1 MAMLSSTSSSS
12 LIADK
17 HPGLVQPVP
26 ERVIPAQPWRAIS
39 FAAFALL
46 LVLLTAW
53 EWRMRALQLTP
64 GDLADSASAW
74 AEQRRRVTDDPA
86 QIVIVGDSRILFG
99 SSLDRFAELTGTRPI
114 QLALTGA
121 HSFPLLQ
128 DLADNSG
135 FRGLAIVGI
144 SELKYFG
151 SGDAVTRAALERFR
165 SESPSQRS
173 GYLLQRELERWFA
186 FLDDA
191 YRLSHLLLRL
201 DRGWR
206 AQARGPY
213 QDVWKIG
220 VGGDDRQ
227 TSLWERIETDSD
239 LRKHAIAAWIYDP
252 VPPFTD
258 EAIQLTLDATR
269 SAVQIIRA
277 RGGEVVF
284 LRPPSARQFRFGEE
298 MHLPRERGWDAL
310 LKAAGVAGVHFED
323 HASMQGLKTPEYS
336 HLSRT
341 CARVYT
347 DAYVRALAALT
358 PRLMLRP
365 DAPAVLAPDDC

>member
-1 MAMLSSTSSSS
+1 MSGIKTPRS
-12 LIADK
+12 DQRV
-17 HPGLVQPVP
+17 PGSGVTQPVP
-26 ERVIPAQPWRAIS
+26 ERVIPAQPWRPIFVA
-39 FAAFALL
+39 ALL
-46 LVLLTAW
+46 LLLALLVAW
-53 EWRMRALQLTP
+53 EWQMRALQLTP

-74 AEQRRRVTDDPA
+74 AEQRRLVTDDPE

-99 SSLDRFAELTGTRPI
+99 SHLDRFAELTGTRPI

-121 HSFPLLQ
+121 HSLPLLQ
-128 DLADNSG
+128 DLAGNSE

-151 SGDAVTRAALERFR
+151 SGDAVTRTALERFSR
-165 SESPSQRS
+165 ESPSQRS
-173 GYLLQRELERWFA
+173 GFLLQRVLERWFA
-186 FLDDA
+186 FLDDG

-213 QDVWKIG
+213 QDVWKIA
-220 VGGDDRQ
+220 VGGADRQ
-227 TSLWERIETDSD
+227 TSLWPRIESDTD
-239 LRKHAIAAWIYDP
+239 LRKHAIAAWIHDP

-258 EAIQLTLDATR
+258 TAILHTLDATT
-269 SAVQIIRA
+269 SAVQTIRA

-298 MHLPRERGWDAL
+298 GHLPRERGWDAL

-323 HASMQGLKTPEYS
+323 HPSMQRLKTPEYS
-336 HLSRT
+336 HLSRA
-341 CARVYT
+341 CALVYT

-358 PRLMLRP
+358 SRLRLRA
-365 DAPAVLAPDDC
+365 DAPAVLTPEDC

>member
-1 MAMLSSTSSSS
+1 MPSSTSSFERTDGDTC
-12 LIADK
+12 A
-17 HPGLVQPVP
+17 GVARPVP
-26 ERVIPAQPWRAIS
+26 ERVIPVQPWGVIS
-39 FAAFALL
+39 IAALALL

-53 EWRMRALQLTP
+53 EWRMRTLQLSP

-86 QIVIVGDSRILFG
+86 QIVILGDSRILFG
-99 SSLDRFAELTGTRPI
+99 SNLDRFAELTGTRPI
-114 QLALTGA
+114 QLALTG
-121 HSFPLLQ
+121 SNSLPMLQ
-128 DLADNSG
+128 DLASNSA

-151 SGDAVTRAALERFR
+151 SGDAAARVALERFR
-165 SESPSQRS
+165 RESPSQRS
-173 GYLLQRELERWFA
+173 GYLLQRPLERWFA
-186 FLDDA
+186 FLDDG

-213 QDVWKIG
+213 QDVWKIA

-227 TSLWERIETDSD
+227 TWLWERIETDAY

-258 EAIQLTLDATR
+258 TAIQHTLDATR
-269 SAVQIIRA
+269 SAVQTIRE

-284 LRPPSARQFRFGEE
+284 LRPPSAMQFRFGEE
-298 MHLPRERGWDAL
+298 GYLPRERGWDAL
-310 LKAAGVAGVHFED
+310 INAANVAGAHFED
-323 HASMQGLKTPEYS
+323 YASMQGLKTPEYS
-336 HLSRT
+336 HLSRA
-341 CARVYT
+341 CAVVYT

-358 PRLMLRP
+358 PRLKLW
-365 DAPAVLAPDDC
+365 DEAPKAMTPGDC

>member
-1 MAMLSSTSSSS
+1 LA
-12 LIADK
+12 
-17 HPGLVQPVP
+17 QPVP
-26 ERVIPAQPWRAIS
+26 ERVIPAQPWRPIS
-39 FAAFALL
+39 VAAFALL

-53 EWRMRALQLTP
+53 ELQMRALQLEP

-74 AEQRRRVTDDPA
+74 AEQRRRVSDDPD

-99 SSLDRFAELTGTRPI
+99 SNLDRFAELTGTRPI

-121 HSFPLLQ
+121 NSLPLLQ
-128 DLADNSG
+128 DLASNSE

-151 SGDAVTRAALERFR
+151 SGDAVTRTALERFSR
-165 SESPSQRS
+165 ESPSQRS
-173 GYLLQRELERWFA
+173 GFLLQRALERWLA
-186 FLDDA
+186 FLDDG

-213 QDVWKIG
+213 QDVWKIA
-220 VGGDDRQ
+220 VGGADRQ
-227 TSLWERIETDSD
+227 TSLWPRIETDAY
-239 LRKHAIAAWIYDP
+239 LRKHAIAVWIHDP
-252 VPPFTD
+252 VPAFTD
-258 EAIQLTLDATR
+258 TDIRHTLDATR
-269 SAVQIIRA
+269 SAVQTIRA

-298 MHLPRERGWDAL
+298 GHLPRERGWDAL
-310 LKAAGVAGVHFED
+310 LKVAGVVGVHFED
-323 HASMQGLKTPEYS
+323 HPSMQRLKTPEYS
-336 HLSRT
+336 HLSRA

-347 DAYVRALAALT
+347 DAYVRSLATLT
-358 PRLMLRP
+358 SRLRLRAG
-365 DAPAVLAPDDC
+365 APAVLTPEDC

>member
-1 MAMLSSTSSSS
+1 MSGIKTPRSDQSV
-12 LIADK
+12 
-17 HPGLVQPVP
+17 PGSGVAQPVP
-26 ERVIPAQPWRAIS
+26 ERVIPAQPWRPIFVA
-39 FAAFALL
+39 ALL
-46 LVLLTAW
+46 LLLALLAVW
-53 EWRMRALQLTP
+53 EWQMRVLQLTP
-64 GDLADSASAW
+64 GDLADGASAW

-86 QIVIVGDSRILFG
+86 QVLIVGDSRILFG
-99 SSLDRFAELTGTRPI
+99 SNLDRFAELTGTRPI

-121 HSFPLLQ
+121 HSLPLLQ
-128 DLADNSG
+128 DLAGNSE

-151 SGDAVTRAALERFR
+151 SGDAVTRAALERFSR
-165 SESPSQRS
+165 ESPSQRS
-173 GYLLQRELERWFA
+173 GFLLQRVLERWFA
-186 FLDDA
+186 FLDDG

-213 QDVWKIG
+213 QDAWKIA
-220 VGGDDRQ
+220 VGGADRQ
-227 TSLWERIETDSD
+227 TSLWPRIESDTD

-258 EAIQLTLDATR
+258 TAIQYALDATKN
-269 SAVQIIRA
+269 AVQTIRA

-298 MHLPRERGWDAL
+298 GYLPRDRSWDAL
-310 LKAAGVAGVHFED
+310 LQVAGVVGVHFED

-336 HLSRT
+336 HLSRA
-341 CARVYT
+341 CAVVYT

-358 PRLMLRP
+358 PRLVLRA
-365 DAPAVLAPDDC
+365 DAPAPLSPEDC